1 MFVSDFLLVFREEDL
16 VVEVAWVLV
25 YVTSMSD
32 LHVTLLLNAGLL
44 PPLLGCLA
52 SSEQLS
58 LLTPVLRTLGN
69 IVAGDNS
76 KTDVV
81 LSVGQSLP
89 GNLFRKIII

>member
-44 PPLLGCLA
+44 PPLLGRLA

-89 GNLFRKIII
+89 GNFFRKIII

>member
-1 MFVSDFLLVFREEDL
+1 MFVIDVLLVFREEDL

-58 LLTPVLRTLGN
+58 LLTPVCGFTLAN
-69 IVAGDNS
+69 I
-76 KTDVV
+76 
-81 LSVGQSLP
+81 
-89 GNLFRKIII
+89 F

>member
-32 LHVTLLLNAGLL
+32 LHVNLLLNAGLL

-58 LLTPVLRTLGN
+58 LLTPVCGFTLAN
-69 IVAGDNS
+69 I
-76 KTDVV
+76 
-81 LSVGQSLP
+81 
-89 GNLFRKIII
+89 F